1 MPCALRTRQVEQL
14 AVEIEN
20 PFGED
25 FNDLPLEIFCL
36 TVESD
41 ALRLLA
47 EFDTDGPDGFA

>member
-1 MPCALRTRQVEQL
+1 MEQL

-20 PFGED
+20 PFGTD
-25 FNDLPLEIFCL
+25 FNDLPLEMFCL

-47 EFDTDGPDGFA
+47 EFDIDGPDSPDRKSGA